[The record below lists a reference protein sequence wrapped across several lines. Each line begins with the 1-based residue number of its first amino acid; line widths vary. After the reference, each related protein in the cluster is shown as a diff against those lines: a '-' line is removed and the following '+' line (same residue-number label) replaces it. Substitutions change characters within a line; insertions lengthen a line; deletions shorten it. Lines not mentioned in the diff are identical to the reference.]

1 MKEIMIIQT
10 YTAILYFNL
19 LCTAQFL

>member
-1 MKEIMIIQT
+1 MIIQT